1 MIYFFYGEND
11 YEIRQQVDLLSAKFL
26 AKYGAD
32 ALTKIE
38 CSEIDTQKLVGEIVN
53 INMFA
58 PNRLMV
64 LTGLENNKSAWA
76 SVAENLA
83 RIPDETSVI
92 ISVKSPDK
100 RTKAFKDL
108 QKTAKSQEF
117 KFLKGR
123 ELNDWLMQRLNSE
136 KLEFERDAVD
146 ELIRITSGDQWRMS
160 TEVAKFAA
168 LNKVV
173 TVELIRQF
181 VEPDLENNAFSIL
194 GLTLNNRREQ
204 ATIDLKNLRT
214 SEDPNKFFGLL
225 ASQIFALSATI
236 HSQNPSQTASELK
249 IHPFQLSKMT
259 DLARRLGD
267 KRQQQRKI
275 RRILEILAKTDAK
288 MKLSH
293 PDDSWTLIELALARI

>member
-194 GLTLNNRREQ
+194 ELTLNNRREQ

-236 HSQNPSQTASELK
+236 YSQNPSQTASELK

>member
-76 SVAENLA
+76 SVAENLS

-194 GLTLNNRREQ
+194 ELTLNNRREQ

>member
-1 MIYFFYGEND
+1 MIYFFYAEND

-194 GLTLNNRREQ
+194 ELTLNNRREQ

>member
-194 GLTLNNRREQ
+194 ELTLNNRREQ

>member
-76 SVAENLA
+76 SVAENLS

-194 GLTLNNRREQ
+194 ELTLNNRREQ

-236 HSQNPSQTASELK
+236 YSQNPSQTASELK

>member
-38 CSEIDTQKLVGEIVN
+38 CSEIDTKKLVGEIVN

-194 GLTLNNRREQ
+194 ELTLNNRREQ

>member
-38 CSEIDTQKLVGEIVN
+38 CSEIDTQKLVSEIVN

-76 SVAENLA
+76 SVAENLS

-194 GLTLNNRREQ
+194 ELTLNNRREQ